1 MRHNYR
7 WGLLL
12 LVGFVMI
19 GTASAQ
25 PPLPLTEKAWRTER
39 LEVFPELKSL
49 PEWSPSLAAFAL
61 AHAQDLIR
69 RGVLSHRDA
78 QGRDVAQRAGEAG
91 LPPGEYGEV
100 VGAGPLWQ
108 RIWQAWRKSPKHREL
123 LLEPHW
129 QAWGGA
135 VVRDGNVLVCVIDE
149 YRAHY

>member
-1 MRHNYR
+1 
-7 WGLLL
+7 
-12 LVGFVMI
+12 MI
-19 GTASAQ
+19 STTSAET
-25 PPLPLTEKAWRTER
+25 PLPLTAKAWRTER
-39 LEVFPELKSL
+39 LEVFPELKRL
-49 PEWSPSLAAFAL
+49 PEWSPSLSVFAL

-69 RGVLSHRDA
+69 RGVISHRDA

-108 RIWQAWRKSPKHREL
+108 KIWQAWRNSPEHREL
-123 LLEPHW
+123 LLEARW

-149 YRAHY
+149 YRSHK

>member
-1 MRHNYR
+1 MSRKIR
-7 WGLLL
+7 WGVLLL
-12 LVGFVMI
+12 GACVL
-19 GTASAQ
+19 ASSAWAQ
-25 PPLPLTEKAWRTER
+25 NPVPLAIKAWYAER

-49 PEWSPSLAAFAL
+49 PEWSPSLSAFAL

-108 RIWQAWRKSPKHREL
+108 KIWYAWRNSPEHREL

-135 VVRDGNVLVCVIDE
+135 LVRDGKVLVCVIDE
-149 YRAHY
+149 YRSRD